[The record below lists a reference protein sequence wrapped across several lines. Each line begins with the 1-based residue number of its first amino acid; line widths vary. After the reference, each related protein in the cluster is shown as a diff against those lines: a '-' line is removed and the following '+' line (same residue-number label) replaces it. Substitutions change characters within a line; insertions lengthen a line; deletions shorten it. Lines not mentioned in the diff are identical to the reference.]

1 MENRQQQIL
10 SEIKEMMSSIRVQLE
25 QLDAKMAELQYEV
38 DPQTFTADPIDLSL
52 DDFPMAEVAE
62 ETVAEMFE
70 EPVAETP
77 EEPQVELSEEP
88 VAVVVPEPVVEE
100 AADESDDDLP
110 FFDEPVEEPVA
121 DVFEEPEL
129 VVEMFE
135 EQESEPAVEIFDE
148 PVLEPETVTEP
159 LIINEAAQASI
170 ARPVVLDA
178 MIAKQAWRTDMPG
191 APVRDIR
198 SAISLNDRVLFINR
212 LFGEDPVNFQETL
225 NVLNQMGSLD
235 EAVAYLVE
243 AHPSWNL
250 ESELVYRFMMALRR
264 KLN

>member
-10 SEIKEMMSSIRVQLE
+10 SEIKDMMASIRVQLE

-38 DPQTFTADPIDLSL
+38 DPQEFTSEPIDLSL
-52 DDFPMAEVAE
+52 DDFTI
-62 ETVAEMFE
+62 ETVPEDPVVEEMAVVFEEPVIEEVGLPVEENFEEPDPELDEDLLE
-70 EPVAETP
+70 EPVAE
-77 EEPQVELSEEP
+77 EIS
-88 VAVVVPEPVVEE
+88 VEE
-100 AADESDDDLP
+100 DDDLP
-110 FFDEPVEEPVA
+110 FFDDPADLPAGDSEDLPAGDLEDLPAGESEQQSEPVA
-121 DVFEEPEL
+121 APVIVND
-129 VVEMFE
+129 
-135 EQESEPAVEIFDE
+135 AV
-148 PVLEPETVTEP
+148 
-159 LIINEAAQASI
+159 QASNQKT
-170 ARPVVLDA
+170 VVLDA

-225 NVLNQMGSLD
+225 NILNQMGSLD

-243 AHPSWNL
+243 THPSWNL

>member
-38 DPQTFTADPIDLSL
+38 DPQTFTTDPIDLSL
-52 DDFPMAEVAE
+52 DDFPIETVIE
-62 ETVAEMFE
+62 EPVAEMFE
-70 EPVAETP
+70 EPLEDAVP
-77 EEPQVELSEEP
+77 ELVEELFEEAVPELVEEP
-88 VAVVVPEPVVEE
+88 VIEE
-100 AADESDDDLP
+100 IAEEDDDDLP
-110 FFDEPVEEPVA
+110 FFDEPEEEP
-121 DVFEEPEL
+121 
-129 VVEMFE
+129 VVEMF
-135 EQESEPAVEIFDE
+135 QESEPE
-148 PVLEPETVTEP
+148 PVAEPMIV
-159 LIINEAAQASI
+159 NDAVQATISK
-170 ARPVVLDA
+170 PVVLDA

-225 NVLNQMGSLD
+225 NILNQMGSLD

>member
-1 MENRQQQIL
+1 MAIL
-10 SEIKEMMSSIRVQLE
+10 VTGGAGFIGSHTI
-25 QLDAKMAELQYEV
+25 
-38 DPQTFTADPIDLSL
+38 
-52 DDFPMAEVAE
+52 
-62 ETVAEMFE
+62 
-70 EPVAETP
+70 
-77 EEPQVELSEEP
+77 VELLN
-88 VAVVVPEPVVEE
+88 ANADIVVL
-100 AADESDDDLP
+100 DNFCNSK
-110 FFDEPVEEPVA
+110 
-121 DVFEEPEL
+121 
-129 VVEMFE
+129 
-135 EQESEPAVEIFDE
+135 
-148 PVLEPETVTEP
+148 
-159 LIINEAAQASI
+159 
-170 ARPVVLDA
+170 PVVLDA

-225 NVLNQMGSLD
+225 NILNQMGSLD

>member
-38 DPQTFTADPIDLSL
+38 DPQTFTAEPIDLSL
-52 DDFPMAEVAE
+52 DDFAM
-62 ETVAEMFE
+62 ETV
-70 EPVAETP
+70 
-77 EEPQVELSEEP
+77 VE
-88 VAVVVPEPVVEE
+88 
-100 AADESDDDLP
+100 
-110 FFDEPVEEPVA
+110 EPVEEPVNEI
-121 DVFEEPEL
+121 FEEPVEEASEEPVDEEIL
-129 VVEMFE
+129 EGPVVE
-135 EQESEPAVEIFDE
+135 ESVTEDDDYLPFFNEPALEAE
-148 PVLEPETVTEP
+148 PVAEPMIV
-159 LIINEAAQASI
+159 NDAVQATISK
-170 ARPVVLDA
+170 PVVLDA

-191 APVRDIR
+191 APVRDVR

-225 NVLNQMGSLD
+225 NALNQMGSLD

>member
-10 SEIKEMMSSIRVQLE
+10 SEIKEMMSLIRTQLE
-25 QLDAKMAELQYEV
+25 QLDAKIAELQYEI
-38 DPQTFTADPIDLSL
+38 DPQEFTSEPIDLSL
-52 DDFPMAEVAE
+52 DDFTI
-62 ETVAEMFE
+62 ETVPEEPVVEEMAVVFEEPVIEEVGLPVEENFEEPDPELDEDLLE
-70 EPVAETP
+70 EPVAE
-77 EEPQVELSEEP
+77 EIS
-88 VAVVVPEPVVEE
+88 VEE
-100 AADESDDDLP
+100 DDDLP
-110 FFDEPVEEPVA
+110 FFDDPADLPAGDSADLPAGDLEDLPAGESEQQSEPVA
-121 DVFEEPEL
+121 APVIVND
-129 VVEMFE
+129 
-135 EQESEPAVEIFDE
+135 AV
-148 PVLEPETVTEP
+148 
-159 LIINEAAQASI
+159 QASNQKT
-170 ARPVVLDA
+170 VVLDA

-225 NVLNQMGSLD
+225 NILNQMGSLD

-243 AHPSWNL
+243 THPSWNL

>member
-38 DPQTFTADPIDLSL
+38 DPQTFTTDPIDLSL
-52 DDFPMAEVAE
+52 DDFPIETVIE
-62 ETVAEMFE
+62 EPVAEMFE
-70 EPVAETP
+70 EPL
-77 EEPQVELSEEP
+77 EE
-88 VAVVVPEPVVEE
+88 AVPEPVEE
-100 AADESDDDLP
+100 PVIEEIAEQEDDDLP
-110 FFDEPVEEPVA
+110 FFDEPEEEP
-121 DVFEEPEL
+121 
-129 VVEMFE
+129 VVEMF
-135 EQESEPAVEIFDE
+135 QESEPE
-148 PVLEPETVTEP
+148 PVAEPMIV
-159 LIINEAAQASI
+159 NDAVQATISK
-170 ARPVVLDA
+170 PVVLDA

-225 NVLNQMGSLD
+225 NILNQMGSLD

-264 KLN
+264 KFN

>member
-38 DPQTFTADPIDLSL
+38 DPQTFTSEPIDLNI
-52 DDFPMAEVAE
+52 DDFPIEVSL
-62 ETVAEMFE
+62 E
-70 EPVAETP
+70 EPVAETLV
-77 EEPQVELSEEP
+77 EERE
-88 VAVVVPEPVVEE
+88 EPVVEMFNE
-100 AADESDDDLP
+100 QVEEVDDDLP
-110 FFDEPVEEPVA
+110 FF
-121 DVFEEPEL
+121 EEPEDL
-129 VVEMFE
+129 PVAAPEPQPVAAPVIVNEVV
-135 EQESEPAVEIFDE
+135 
-148 PVLEPETVTEP
+148 
-159 LIINEAAQASI
+159 QASNQKT
-170 ARPVVLDA
+170 VVLDA